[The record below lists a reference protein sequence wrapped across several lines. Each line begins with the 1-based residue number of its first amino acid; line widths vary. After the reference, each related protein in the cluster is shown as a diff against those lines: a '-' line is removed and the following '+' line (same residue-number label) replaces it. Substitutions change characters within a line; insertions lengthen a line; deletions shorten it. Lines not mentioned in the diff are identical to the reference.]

1 MFENCEQIQE
11 NLLFHLNGEED
22 ESSDLIIRNH
32 LENCPTCRK
41 KRESLAILEGLLSNL
56 PRKALVGDELGQD
69 YVAPLLLSLPEKEAP
84 AYLAEKILCQV
95 RKERKKEVPSLVS
108 WRTLRLVEPLAA
120 ALFIVF
126 LSVLG
131 FRSIGSRSS
140 YTNYLNCAVSI
151 EKSLYFHT
159 LNGKKDG
166 TGSIQG
172 IHGSESK
179 DPIPGTRTGEM
190 RGSPTRSKSEGGDG

>member
-84 AYLAEKILCQV
+84 SKV
-95 RKERKKEVPSLVS
+95 MSPSPNSALLKFTRPLPKS
-108 WRTLRLVEPLAA
+108 TALKSTLQYPLM
-120 ALFIVF
+120 LNDFQH
-126 LSVLG
+126 LME
-131 FRSIGSRSS
+131 SS
-140 YTNYLNCAVSI
+140 LRC
-151 EKSLYFHT
+151 
-159 LNGKKDG
+159 
-166 TGSIQG
+166 
-172 IHGSESK
+172 
-179 DPIPGTRTGEM
+179 
-190 RGSPTRSKSEGGDG
+190 